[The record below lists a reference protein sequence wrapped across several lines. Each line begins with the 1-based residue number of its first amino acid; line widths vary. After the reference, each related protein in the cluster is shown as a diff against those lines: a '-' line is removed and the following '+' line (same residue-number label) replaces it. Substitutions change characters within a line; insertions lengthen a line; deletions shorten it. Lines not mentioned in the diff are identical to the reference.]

1 MSRCGYCQNDS
12 LRNSTVL
19 NNYGPILYGALGFDA
34 DQQLAYQIGWLT
46 LAFGSGCFALI
57 FVEWFPRPKLIAF
70 GIMFCVVCLAIEAA
84 LVATYATPER
94 LADPNPA
101 ALRAAVAV
109 SHALTNP
116 EFAARDNLTQH
127 DRCSMSMS
135 RCGR

>member
-1 MSRCGYCQNDS
+1 MSSSGYYLNDS
-12 LRNSTVL
+12 LRNHTVL

-46 LAFGSGCFALI
+46 LAFGSGCLALI

-70 GIMFCVVCLAIEAA
+70 GIMFCVICLAVEAA

-109 SHALTNP
+109 SHAFITSKSATRN
-116 EFAARDNLTQH
+116 DLTQH
-127 DRCSMSMS
+127 DRCFMSIS
-135 RCGR
+135 